1 MSRVT
6 SSQRRGSL
14 KDEVYMNFFSSPA
27 FSSISRKARFPAIYW
42 LISYAEILKKVFR
55 PTSWLAFICIGES
68 TY

>member
-1 MSRVT
+1 
-6 SSQRRGSL
+6 
-14 KDEVYMNFFSSPA
+14 MNFLA
-27 FSSISRKARFPAIYW
+27 HLHLASISRKARFPAIYW